1 MLSGVPLFA
10 KRIESMENIRSI
22 VSSEVAK
29 YLKRGVNIEVNYIED
44 KPIIHVSGQLP
55 MGDGKVKVI
64 ETLYL
69 GSSGDGSEEHS
80 TVMIQ
85 YEYGSLRIVGQV
97 MVINVY
103 EGVLLSR
110 EYVVN
115 LGDEFKVLS
124 DVVKVTVVGR
134 DYVKIKDAI
143 ESARQQS
150 TQQAKAASTQQSYY
164 AI

>member
-10 KRIESMENIRSI
+10 KRIESLENIRSI
-22 VSSEVAK
+22 VSNEVAK
-29 YLKRGVNIEVNYIED
+29 YLKRGVNVEVNYIED

-69 GSSGDGSEEHS
+69 GGSSDGSEEHS
-80 TVMIQ
+80 TVMVQ
-85 YEYGSLRIVGQV
+85 YEYGSLRIVGQI

-115 LGDEFKVLS
+115 LSDELKVLS
-124 DVVKVTVVGR
+124 DVVKVTVVGK

-143 ESARQQS
+143 ETARQGA
-150 TQQAKAASTQQSYY
+150 QQAKATSTQQSYY

>member
-1 MLSGVPLFA
+1 MLSSVPLFA
-10 KRIESMENIRSI
+10 KRIESLENISSI
-22 VSSEVAK
+22 VSNEVAK
-29 YLKRGVNIEVNYIED
+29 YLKRGINVEVNYIED

-69 GSSGDGSEEHS
+69 GSSSDGSEEHS
-80 TVMIQ
+80 TVMVQ
-85 YEYGSLRIVGQV
+85 YEYGSLRVVGQI

-115 LGDEFKVLS
+115 LSDELKVLS
-124 DVVKVTVVGR
+124 DIVKVTIVGR
-134 DYVKIKDAI
+134 NYVKIKDAI
-143 ESARQQS
+143 EATRQGAQQS
-150 TQQAKAASTQQSYY
+150 KVASTQQSYY